1 MLNKTRKYTFS
12 VLNHLVHT
20 HSLAFLHS
28 ASSQLC
34 IDMIQIE
41 HLSTA
46 QVTHIHATA
55 LYKDHYIKTAL
66 TIRNTTETSTHQT
79 NKPC

>member
-1 MLNKTRKYTFS
+1 MLNKTRKHTLS

-20 HSLAFLHS
+20 HSLASLHS

-34 IDMIQIE
+34 IDMIHIE
-41 HLSTA
+41 HISTA

-55 LYKDHYIKTAL
+55 LYKDHYINTAL
-66 TIRNTTETSTHQT
+66 TIRNTTETSIHTP
-79 NKPC
+79 N

>member
-1 MLNKTRKYTFS
+1 MVLCLTKLHFFCTQPPCSHTFR
-12 VLNHLVHT
+12 
-20 HSLAFLHS
+20 LASRHS

-55 LYKDHYIKTAL
+55 LYKDHYIRSHTFTLLHYIKT
-66 TIRNTTETSTHQT
+66 II
-79 NKPC
+79 